1 MDKIMRKY
9 SAPLTT
15 NERNKIVKIF
25 MDIMI
30 NMEPSET
37 ESFKT
42 PELSGFYK
50 AGMEALKLKE
60 NNCFKKEFAN
70 LLLDAVVT
78 SDNTTLRYLLD
89 PNADKTLRDAMVEI
103 EVSKLMQ
110 SYINIFK
117 MLASINDELMDKYI
131 RFSNPDLYKQLIN
144 FRQMNLYNQLF
155 NK

>member
-1 MDKIMRKY
+1 
-9 SAPLTT
+9 
-15 NERNKIVKIF
+15 
-25 MDIMI
+25 
-30 NMEPSET
+30 
-37 ESFKT
+37 
-42 PELSGFYK
+42 
-50 AGMEALKLKE
+50 
-60 NNCFKKEFAN
+60 
-70 LLLDAVVT
+70 
-78 SDNTTLRYLLD
+78 
-89 PNADKTLRDAMVEI
+89 MVEI